1 MATVTSIATTARSIV
16 KSDTSSSNTSD
27 STTSSYCYP
36 LSIKSEDFSSNF
48 LTLRSL
54 KVKASGRSTYYNIR
68 NNLTTGSSLGFTTD
82 SIINIYIPP
91 FTESLSQSYDT
102 EKFSMLGKLV
112 KNAIT
117 NGTSMEGLKKTA
129 AQSAGALVGSLTRA
143 AYGEF
148 NDSYE
153 QQEGRIVSN
162 NTIGSYKYPQRRT
175 QTLNFR
181 FAPESL
187 NELKEVA
194 NIIKACYLGA
204 LPTRYGG
211 DDSGIGDSFTSY
223 LNAASDTTS
232 STSEETEGLV
242 TYEIPDVWVIEEV
255 SNSSYDRYTP
265 PFVFGP
271 AGLSNI
277 SLNRTPDQYW
287 HSFKQT
293 AGDPPVIELSL
304 TFVELFAIDKKVYKN
319 DIVEAGISNYA
330 NSY

>member
-1 MATVTSIATTARSIV
+1 MATVSNISTTARTMV
-16 KSDTSSSNTSD
+16 KNQKVNSTSSL
-27 STTSSYCYP
+27 TSSYCYP
-36 LSIKSEDFSSNF
+36 LSIKSRNFSSNF
-48 LTLRSL
+48 LTMRSL
-54 KVKASGRSTYYNIR
+54 KVKASGRSTYYNVR
-68 NNLTTGSSLGFTTD
+68 NNLTTGEPLGFKTD

-91 FTESLSQSYDT
+91 ITESLSQSYDT

-112 KNAIT
+112 KNAID

-129 AQSAGALVGSLTRA
+129 AQSAGALVGSLTRS
-143 AYGEF
+143 AYGAF

-153 QQEGRIVSN
+153 QQQGRVVSN
-162 NTIGSYKYPQRRT
+162 NTIGVFKYPNRRS

-211 DDSGIGDSFTSY
+211 DNSGIGDSAIDYINS
-223 LNAASDTTS
+223 SSGTTV

-242 TYEIPDVWVIEEV
+242 TYEIPDVWVIEEI

-277 SLNRTPDQYW
+277 SLNRTPNQYW
-287 HSFKQT
+287 QAFRET

-304 TFVELFAIDKKVYKN
+304 TFVELFAIDKVVYKN
-319 DIVEAGISNYA
+319 DVLESGISNYS